1 MKRVGGGWRDGAVVK
16 SAYWLPRRPRFHSQH
31 PTVALTIA
39 HHSKSR
45 ERIPL
50 TSEGPSMHI
59 VYINTWHTYIVNLR
73 KKKIVGKLDM
83 LEGCKVRSSKS
94 SSAK

>member
-1 MKRVGGGWRDGAVVK
+1 MEQWLRVLTGSLEDPGSVP
-16 SAYWLPRRPRFHSQH
+16 STPRW
-31 PTVALTIA
+31 LTIA

-59 VYINTWHTYIVNLR
+59 VYINTWHTYIVNLI